1 MAVSHATLRFLRTL
15 HLYLGAFAAPALFF
29 MALTGGLQVFN
40 LHETVRGSS
49 YVPPAWLVTAA
60 RLHKKQD
67 LATPPPKKAA
77 AAHAIPGQPAGT
89 AEARLSPSPV
99 AAGTPLRQWL
109 TKIFFGLI
117 SLSLM
122 ASILTGVFMA
132 YRGSRRPYL
141 ITTLLVAGLAVPVL
155 ILAA

>member
-1 MAVSHATLRFLRTL
+1 MAISHAALRFLRTL

-49 YVPPAWLVTAA
+49 YVPPAWLVVAA

-67 LATPPPKKAA
+67 LVAPPPRKPAA
-77 AAHAIPGQPAGT
+77 SHASPGQPAD
-89 AEARLSPSPV
+89 AARPLSPSPV

-122 ASILTGVFMA
+122 ASIVTGVLIA
-132 YRGSRRPYL
+132 YRISHRPYL
-141 ITTLLVAGLAVPVL
+141 ITALLVAGLAVPVL
-155 ILAA
+155 ILTV